1 MNIKEIRPQNLRSVY
16 MEIAEA
22 YDLETAIKIQK
33 LFGGQKIT
41 FPKKLFNNVYM
52 NTYIK
57 ENYNVHNIRELTQ
70 KFGISERRI
79 KQIKSKFK

>member
-1 MNIKEIRPQNLRSVY
+1 

-22 YDLETAIKIQK
+22 YDVETAIKIQK

-41 FPKKLFNNVYM
+41 FPKKLFNNAYM

-57 ENYNVHNIRELTQ
+57 ENFNIKNTRELAR
-70 KFGISERRI
+70 KFNVSERRI
-79 KQIKSKFK
+79 RQIISKFK

>member
-1 MNIKEIRPQNLRSVY
+1 
-16 MEIAEA
+16 
-22 YDLETAIKIQK
+22 
-33 LFGGQKIT
+33 
-41 FPKKLFNNVYM
+41 M

-79 KQIKSKFK
+79 RQIKSKFK

>member
-1 MNIKEIRPQNLRSVY
+1 MDIKEIKPQNLRSVY

-22 YDLETAIKIQK
+22 YDVETAIKIQK

-41 FPKKLFNNVYM
+41 FPKKLFNNAYM

-70 KFGISERRI
+70 KFSISERRI
-79 KQIKSKFK
+79 RQIISNFK

>member
-1 MNIKEIRPQNLRSVY
+1 MDIKEIKPQHLRGVY

-22 YDLETAIKIQK
+22 YDVETAIKIQK

-41 FPKKLFNNVYM
+41 FPKKLFNNAYM

-57 ENYNVHNIRELTQ
+57 ENFNIKNTRELAR
-70 KFGISERRI
+70 KFNVSERRI
-79 KQIKSKFK
+79 RQIISKFK